1 MKKLIIFTLVLIVL
15 MLNLMFYS
23 QRNNTNDKS
32 VVIKNIVKKYKKNIK
47 KI

>member
-32 VVIKNIVKKYKKNIK
+32 VVIKNIVKKYKKNIT
-47 KI
+47 